1 MSEQPDTGT
10 IAARGADHRLWRWGL
25 VAAILGLAL
34 IVAVVI
40 VVRAI
45 PTEGEAQVQIAG
57 WKVPVGVVV
66 STDNVSSH
74 LPGIVVGSLL
84 GNKPVI
90 QIDAGRVE
98 GAGAGELRI
107 KSLHGGRDVVYKLT
121 DATRTLNIRDPLLRL
136 PATEG
141 DAVAVLTSPDSNDAI
156 IVLTGVT
163 LVK

>member
-1 MSEQPDTGT
+1 MSDQPDPGT
-10 IAARGADHRLWRWGL
+10 IPTGSVDHRLWRWGL
-25 VAAILGLAL
+25 VAAILGIAL
-34 IVAVVI
+34 VAAVVI

-98 GAGAGELRI
+98 GVGAGELRV
-107 KSLHGGRDVVYKLT
+107 KSLHGGRDTTYQLT
-121 DATRTLNIRDPLLRL
+121 DATKTLNMRNPLLLL
-136 PATEG
+136 PAREG
-141 DAVAVLTSPDSNDAI
+141 DAVAVLTSPDSTDAI
-156 IVLTGVT
+156 VVLTGVT
-163 LVK
+163 LFK